1 MEQQEGSQMA
11 SSAHSDIVLQTP
23 PEFPSP
29 KVLPRTAA
37 AAAEVEAAAQ
47 PPRAAGVQEK
57 DPMEIT
63 SSDEEIQV
71 GNGQTSLS

>member
-1 MEQQEGSQMA
+1 MA

-29 KVLPRTAA
+29 KVLPRT

-71 GNGQTSLS
+71 RNGQTSLS